1 MPLSNH
7 ALRIIVAVITIPV
20 IIAAAYF
27 GSVYFL
33 FFVVAIT
40 AISYYE
46 FCIMVKNKNIS
57 ANKTLGLIGI
67 VILLIN
73 YYRTFIDIY
82 SFLILFSVILFLIE
96 LFRNRGSAVLNIG
109 ATLLG
114 VFYLGLFGSSIIG
127 IREFYPNIGDLYQRG
142 GLLMIS
148 IFASIWLC
156 DSAAFWAGSKLGKH
170 KLFPRVSPNKSW
182 EGSIFGFLFSI
193 IVLILAKILILEF
206 MSFNGA
212 VIIGIIIGIFGQ
224 LGDLIESLIKRDNGI
239 KDSSGL
245 IPGHGGMFDRFD
257 SLFYTS
263 PVILLYLTYLSR

>member
-7 ALRIIVAVITIPV
+7 ALRIIVAVISIPV
-20 IIAAAYF
+20 IIAAAYLGEF
-27 GSVYFL
+27 YFL
-33 FFVVAIT
+33 IFVVAIT

-46 FCIMVKNKNIS
+46 FCTMARNKDIS
-57 ANKTLGLIGI
+57 ANKTFGLIGI
-67 VILLIN
+67 IILLIN

-82 SFLILFSVILFLIE
+82 SFLFLFSVILFLIE

-114 VFYLGLFGSSIIG
+114 VFYLGIFGSSIIG
-127 IREFYPNIGDLYQRG
+127 IREFYPNVGSLYQRG
-142 GLLMIS
+142 GFLMIS
-148 IFASIWLC
+148 IFAAIWLC

-182 EGSIFGFLFSI
+182 EGSIFGFLFS
-193 IVLILAKILILEF
+193 VLVLFLAKILVLDFLSITNAL
-206 MSFNGA
+206 
-212 VIIGIIIGIFGQ
+212 IIGAIIGIFGQ
-224 LGDLIESLIKRDNGI
+224 VGDLIESLIKRETGV
-239 KDSSGL
+239 KDSSSL

-263 PVILLYLTYLSR
+263 PVILLYLTYFGR

>member
-1 MPLSNH
+1 MSLSNH
-7 ALRIIVAVITIPV
+7 ALRVIVAVITIPV
-20 IIAAAYF
+20 IIAAAF
-27 GSVYFL
+27 AGNIYFL

-40 AISYYE
+40 TISYYE

-57 ANKTLGLIGI
+57 ANRTFGLIGI
-67 VILLIN
+67 VVFLIN

-82 SFLILFSVILFLIE
+82 SFLLLFLVILFLLE
-96 LFRNRGSAVLNIG
+96 LFRNRGSAVLNTG

-127 IREFYPNIGDLYQRG
+127 IREFYPDIGVLYQRG
-142 GLLMIS
+142 GYLMIT
-148 IFASIWLC
+148 IFTAIWLC
-156 DSAAFWAGSKLGKH
+156 DSAAFWAGRKLGKH

-193 IVLILAKILILEF
+193 IVLILARILILDF
-206 MSFNGA
+206 ISFTNA

-224 LGDLIESLIKRDNGI
+224 LGDLIESLIKRDNGV

-263 PVILLYLTYLSR
+263 PVILLYLTYISR

>member
-148 IFASIWLC
+148 IFAAIWLC

-206 MSFNGA
+206 MSFTGA

>member
-1 MPLSNH
+1 MSLSNH
-7 ALRIIVAVITIPV
+7 AVRVIVAVITIPV
-20 IIAAAYF
+20 IVAAAYF

-46 FCIMVKNKNIS
+46 FCNMVRNKKIS
-57 ANKTLGLIGI
+57 ANKTFGLTGI
-67 VILLIN
+67 VILLVN

-82 SFLILFSVILFLIE
+82 SFLLVFLIILFLIE
-96 LFRNRGSAVLNIG
+96 LFRNRGSVILNIG

-114 VFYLGLFGSSIIG
+114 IFYLGLFGSSIIG
-127 IREFYPNIGDLYQRG
+127 IREFYPNIGALYHRG
-142 GLLMIS
+142 GYLIIS
-148 IFASIWLC
+148 IFAAIWLC
-156 DSAAFWAGSKLGKH
+156 DSAAFWTGRKLGKH

-193 IVLILAKILILEF
+193 IVLILAKILILDF
-206 MSFNGA
+206 ISFTDA
-212 VIIGIIIGIFGQ
+212 VIMGIIIGIFGQ
-224 LGDLIESLIKRDNGI
+224 LGDLIESLIKRDNEV

-263 PVILLYLTYLSR
+263 PVILLYLIYFSR

>member
-7 ALRIIVAVITIPV
+7 ALRIIVAVISIPV
-20 IIAAAYF
+20 IIAAAYLGEF
-27 GSVYFL
+27 YFL
-33 FFVVAIT
+33 IFVVAIT

-46 FCIMVKNKNIS
+46 FCTMARNKDIS
-57 ANKTLGLIGI
+57 ANKTFGLIGI
-67 VILLIN
+67 IILLIN

-82 SFLILFSVILFLIE
+82 SFLFLFSVILFLIE

-114 VFYLGLFGSSIIG
+114 VFYLGIFGSSIIG
-127 IREFYPNIGDLYQRG
+127 IREFYPNVGSLYQRG
-142 GLLMIS
+142 GFLMIS
-148 IFASIWLC
+148 IFAAIWLC

-193 IVLILAKILILEF
+193 IVLILAKILILDF
-206 MSFNGA
+206 MSFTEA
-212 VIIGIIIGIFGQ
+212 AIIGIIIGIFGQ
-224 LGDLIESLIKRDNGI
+224 LGDLIESLIKRDNGV

-263 PVILLYLTYLSR
+263 PVILLYLTYISR

>member
-1 MPLSNH
+1 MSLSNH
-7 ALRIIVAVITIPV
+7 ALRVIVAIITIPL
-20 IIAAAYF
+20 IITVAYF
-27 GSVYFL
+27 GKVYFL

-46 FCIMVKNKNIS
+46 FCNMVRHKEIS
-57 ANKTLGLIGI
+57 ANKTLGLAAII
-67 VILLIN
+67 ILLIN
-73 YYRTFIDIY
+73 YYRAFIDIY
-82 SFLILFSVILFLIE
+82 SLLLIFTIILLLIE
-96 LFRNRGSAVLNIG
+96 LFRNRGSAVLNTG
-109 ATLLG
+109 STLLG
-114 VFYLGLFGSSIIG
+114 VFYLGLSGSSIIR
-127 IREFYPNIGDLYQRG
+127 IREFYPDIGDLYQRG
-142 GLLMIS
+142 GYLIIS

-193 IVLILAKILILEF
+193 IVLILAKIIILDF
-206 MSFNGA
+206 ISFTDA
-212 VIIGIIIGIFGQ
+212 VFIGIIIGMFGQ
-224 LGDLIESLIKRDNGI
+224 VGDLIESLIKRDNGV

-263 PVILLYLTYLSR
+263 PVILLYLIYFSR

>member
-7 ALRIIVAVITIPV
+7 SLRIIVAVITIPV

-27 GSVYFL
+27 GSVYFM

-46 FCIMVKNKNIS
+46 FCVMVKNKNIS

-142 GLLMIS
+142 GFLMIS
-148 IFASIWLC
+148 IFAAIWLC

-193 IVLILAKILILEF
+193 IVLILAKILILDF
-206 MSFNGA
+206 MSFTEA
-212 VIIGIIIGIFGQ
+212 AIIGIIIGIFGQ
-224 LGDLIESLIKRDNGI
+224 LGDLIESLIKRDNGV

-263 PVILLYLTYLSR
+263 PVILLYLTYISR

>member
-27 GSVYFL
+27 GEFYFL

-40 AISYYE
+40 SISYYE
-46 FCIMVKNKNIS
+46 FCTMAKNKNIS
-57 ANKTLGLIGI
+57 ANKTFGLIGI
-67 VILLIN
+67 VFLLIN

-82 SFLILFSVILFLIE
+82 SFLLLFSVILFLIE
-96 LFRNRGSAVLNIG
+96 LFRNRGSAILNIG

-127 IREFYPNIGDLYQRG
+127 IREFYPNIGSLYQRG
-142 GLLMIS
+142 GFLMIS
-148 IFASIWLC
+148 IFAAIWLC

-193 IVLILAKILILEF
+193 IVLILAKILILDF
-206 MSFNGA
+206 MSFTEA
-212 VIIGIIIGIFGQ
+212 AIIGIIIGIFGQ
-224 LGDLIESLIKRDNGI
+224 LGDLIESLIKRDNGV